1 MHQITI
7 IIPAYNCEKQIS
19 RCLDSVIDQT
29 YSNFEC
35 IIIDDGSVDAT
46 GSICKEYASNDN
58 RFIYIKQN
66 NAGASAARNV
76 GLDLCRSNFV
86 CFIDADDY
94 VSPSYLMDLM
104 NDAGSNDLVIHGMT
118 RVCSDRIIDRGMHIT
133 GEFCLD
139 KNPSLFF
146 QSVNIERFGGPVCK
160 LFSYNIIYNQ
170 GLRFNNKIKLAE
182 DLDFLLR
189 YLLHCSRIKVS
200 AKNNYFYIET
210 PNSATSKI
218 YNFEDEYHGLYELSK
233 SWNLLTEKY
242 IIDSLQMLSLKSKAY
257 LTHRA
262 IISIYKKESKY
273 NTRLSRLKDVSNISA
288 GAYTYF
294 TPTTPFLKSLKFLFV
309 NDYLFLLNLA
319 LSIRFIKKWF
329 HFPKY
334 LSSFRCIM

>member
-19 RCLDSVIDQT
+19 RCLDSVIGQT
-29 YSNFEC
+29 YSDFEC

-46 GSICKEYASNDN
+46 GSICKEYASIDN

-146 QSVNIERFGGPVCK
+146 ESVNIERFGGPYCK
-160 LFSYNIIYNQ
+160 LYSIDIIKKY
-170 GLRFNNKIKLAE
+170 GLYFNTNIKLAE

-189 YLLHCSRIKVS
+189 YLLHSNKIKVS
-200 AKNNYFYIET
+200 AKNNYFYIDT
-210 PNSATSKI
+210 INSISSKI
-218 YNFEDEYHGLYELSK
+218 YDFDTENNGLSALSDSWNKLNKYYSNSALSELSQK
-233 SWNLLTEKY
+233 SISYLIHRTLFSIFKSHNSIFIKLNLVRNLGNQYRVCYGNYYNPSTYFLKIIKILFSNKSYILLTL
-242 IIDSLQMLSLKSKAY
+242 ILSL
-257 LTHRA
+257 R
-262 IISIYKKESKY
+262 
-273 NTRLSRLKDVSNISA
+273 
-288 GAYTYF
+288 F
-294 TPTTPFLKSLKFLFV
+294 KF
-309 NDYLFLLNLA
+309 N
-319 LSIRFIKKWF
+319 
-329 HFPKY
+329 
-334 LSSFRCIM
+334 